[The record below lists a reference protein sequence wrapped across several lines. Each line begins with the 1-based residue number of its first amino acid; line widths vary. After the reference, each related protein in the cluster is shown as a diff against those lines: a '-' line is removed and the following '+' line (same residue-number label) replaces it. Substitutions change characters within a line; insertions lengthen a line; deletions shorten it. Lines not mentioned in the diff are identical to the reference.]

1 MTGSCVRR
9 SVLETHDLLIFDLD
23 GTVYR
28 GEEPIA
34 GASEVLSSARK
45 NGTTVRFVT
54 NNASRGPE
62 EVRATLHELRI
73 DAADDEIYT
82 SARAGALTA
91 ADLVSVGAP
100 VLVVG
105 SPALAHEVRC
115 AGLRPVFTADPPP
128 SAIVQGLSPAITWHE
143 LAEATI
149 AVRSGARWVACNN
162 DITLPSARGLLP
174 GNGSLVGVVRA
185 ATDRTPVVAGKPG
198 RALFDYAVAGTQ
210 ARRPLVVGDRLDTD
224 IAGASAA
231 GLDSMLVLSGVSSPG
246 DLLAAAPTSRPRY
259 VSADV
264 SGLFGP
270 SVRAEIAPH
279 PDWRVEIS
287 GAVATLSGRPGRT
300 HRPESLGAL
309 RALCAAWWSAG
320 GGRPELVAENGSAR
334 SALRGLGLLNDHAVA
349 S

>member
-1 MTGSCVRR
+1 MIGSCARR
-9 SVLETHDLLIFDLD
+9 SILEIHDLLILDLD

-28 GEEPIA
+28 GEEPIT
-34 GASEVLSSARK
+34 GATEVLSSARK

-54 NNASRGPE
+54 NNASRAPD
-62 EVRATLHELRI
+62 EVRAILREFRI
-73 DAADDEIYT
+73 DAADGEIYT
-82 SARAGALTA
+82 SARAGALTT
-91 ADLVSVGAP
+91 ADLVPAGAL

-105 SPALAHEVRC
+105 SPALTHEVRC

-128 SAIVQGLSPAITWHE
+128 SAVVQGLSPGTTWRE

-149 AVRSGARWVACNN
+149 AVRSGAQWIACND

-174 GNGSLVGVVRA
+174 GNGSLVGVIRA
-185 ATDRTPVVAGKPG
+185 ATDRTPVVAGKPA
-198 RALFDYAVAGTQ
+198 RALFDHAVAGTP

-246 DLLAAAPTSRPRY
+246 DLLTAAPTSRPRY

-270 SVRAEIAPH
+270 SERAEIAPH
-279 PDWRVEIS
+279 SDWCVAIT
-287 GAVATLSGRPGRT
+287 GAVVILSGRPGRT
-300 HRPESLGAL
+300 NRAEPLDAL

-320 GGRPELVAENGSAR
+320 GGRPELVAEDSSAR
-334 SALRGLGLLNDHAVA
+334 SALRGLGLLNDHAVV